1 MTMGVYYNRM
11 LKQTF
16 INTTEARK
24 YVHNELKNDPNAECS
39 LFEIKFI
46 QGT

>member
-16 INTTEARK
+16 PDIKEARA
-24 YVHNELKNDPNAECS
+24 YIEQERDDPNCDIR

-46 QGT
+46 RGT